1 MLSKDL
7 MGEGMEGAGVEGER
21 ADEAMDAVDHLV
33 GGGTA
38 EADEENGC
46 GRDAVML
53 DQVRNT
59 RRDRRRLPRSGGRQ
73 NALVL
78 VGGRADDGVLLF
90 IQCHGA
96 LGKRKRVHDGFS
108 VWWCSGF
115 MLSRLYRLYRLYWMR
130 SNPCP
135 DLRGR
140 RQMTEAVAEA
150 VTDAAWYDVI
160 RQGVKRSGI
169 EGLAFQNHLYA
180 CFLLM
185 EDLSQGLLESKD
197 GVVTGN
203 GLSLNLETQ
212 FGQIGVRYYGFV
224 MDGQAVLRTWPA
236 AYKEGWMRV
245 WSSVAVAPKAAA
257 GVAASVAASADAIE
271 DALLAV
277 IQEEPDSWFM
287 NAMEHQGSLS
297 ADRVEQ
303 ALYLLHPD
311 WETKK
316 VEKPTATATPTPTV
330 EKRRRLAVTRRQQ
343 KASKGRGTRLRRKN
357 TNPMAQ

>member
-1 MLSKDL
+1 
-7 MGEGMEGAGVEGER
+7 
-21 ADEAMDAVDHLV
+21 
-33 GGGTA
+33 
-38 EADEENGC
+38 
-46 GRDAVML
+46 
-53 DQVRNT
+53 
-59 RRDRRRLPRSGGRQ
+59 
-73 NALVL
+73 
-78 VGGRADDGVLLF
+78 
-90 IQCHGA
+90 
-96 LGKRKRVHDGFS
+96 
-108 VWWCSGF
+108 
-115 MLSRLYRLYRLYWMR
+115 
-130 SNPCP
+130 
-135 DLRGR
+135 
-140 RQMTEAVAEA
+140 MTEAVAEA

-160 RQGVKRSGI
+160 RQGVKRPGI

-257 GVAASVAASADAIE
+257 GVAAGGAAGGAAGVAAGGAASADAIE

-316 VEKPTATATPTPTV
+316 VEKPTV